1 MTAEPLTEPTAGPLQ
16 ATSPTFVGMPKF
28 PYAARTALGN
38 TQQRRNLAHAT
49 GVIRAKRAKVVAEID
64 RWEELRQAGA
74 DAKDELLGGIPGA
87 VGNQPLQGRC
97 NSPLG
102 P

>member
-49 GVIRAKRAKVVAEID
+49 GVIRAKRAKV
-64 RWEELRQAGA
+64 
-74 DAKDELLGGIPGA
+74 DACLLYT
-87 VGNQPLQGRC
+87 
-97 NSPLG
+97 SPS
-102 P
+102 PRD